1 MVRFKRS
8 KMRSNQQFY
17 LAMMPVNHNGFKNYS
32 LKEIETTNI
41 YLRQNILLDLTTA
54 LKTQLVSEAE
64 EEEFVLF

>member
-17 LAMMPVNHNGFKNYS
+17 LAMMPVNHNGFENYS

-64 EEEFVLF
+64 EEGFVLF

>member
-1 MVRFKRS
+1 
-8 KMRSNQQFY
+8 
-17 LAMMPVNHNGFKNYS
+17 MMPVNHNGFKNYS